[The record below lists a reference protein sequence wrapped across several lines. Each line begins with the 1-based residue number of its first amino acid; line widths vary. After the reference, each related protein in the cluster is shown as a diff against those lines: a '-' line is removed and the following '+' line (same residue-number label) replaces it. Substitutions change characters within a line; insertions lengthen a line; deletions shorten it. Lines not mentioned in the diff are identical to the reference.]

1 MSKPTSTPSRL
12 HPAIAVA
19 IIGFCLVTIIWM
31 VSFAIPLRLA
41 GQAYLLIIILLA
53 YRYWPPMIRWV
64 AAMPVAHRVVFGLL
78 VGGMIFGHYTLNG
91 RAYFPF
97 VVWEIFPF
105 VHEDNPVTCRQFIA
119 TTANGTKVRLIV
131 EQLFPSIVQVDPVD
145 ALDNPKLYRPG
156 TTEELVHALAKVYN
170 EQHPDNPVESVD
182 LMLMSVQLHPPA
194 NESRA
199 EPSCELLK
207 QYEISSD
214 R

>member
-1 MSKPTSTPSRL
+1 
-12 HPAIAVA
+12 
-19 IIGFCLVTIIWM
+19 
-31 VSFAIPLRLA
+31 
-41 GQAYLLIIILLA
+41 
-53 YRYWPPMIRWV
+53 MIHWV

-78 VGGMIFGHYTLNG
+78 VGGMILGHYTLNG

-145 ALDNPKLYRPG
+145 ALDNPRLYPPG

-170 EQHPDNPVESVD
+170 ERHPDNPVESVD